1 MAEKTALLA
10 PRSRR
15 ESPSPAAFPLPFSTV
30 VVSTWGSWMWEMRS
44 HKRRHPHQGG
54 MGAQVTP
61 HVPSKRGALAVGA
74 PQELFANTLP
84 SRNCVG
90 SAWRLTLNNK
100 QKTGKTGIRSQ
111 TIHKGL

>member
-61 HVPSKRGALAVGA
+61 LSPRSVEPLRWV
-74 PQELFANTLP
+74 LP
-84 SRNCVG
+84 RNCLQTRCGAGIV
-90 SAWRLTLNNK
+90 SALL
-100 QKTGKTGIRSQ
+100 GA
-111 TIHKGL
+111 